1 MLCAYTKVRS
11 MKDKALLATIPVT
24 PIGFVRSSRV
34 ERVDDHWDIESSR
47 IELDSQRYTS
57 EALWG
62 LEKFSHLEVLFFLHQ
77 LPATQTVTGARHPR
91 ERADWP
97 RVGVFAQRGGV
108 RPNRLGLSCCRI
120 LRIEGLVIHVEG
132 LDAVEGT
139 PVLDIKPYFRE
150 FGPRGSVEQPGWV
163 SEIMRSYWKQ
173 TP

>member
-1 MLCAYTKVRS
+1 
-11 MKDKALLATIPVT
+11 MKDNSGPAAISVT
-24 PIGFVRSSRV
+24 PIGVVRSSRLD
-34 ERVDDHWDIESSR
+34 RTDDHWDSETCCIA
-47 IELDSQRYTS
+47 LDNQQYTS

-77 LPATQTVTGARHPR
+77 LPEGQAITGARHPR
-91 ERADWP
+91 ERLDWP
-97 RVGVFAQRGGV
+97 RVGIFAQRGGT

-120 LRIEGLVIHVEG
+120 LRIEGLVIHLEG
-132 LDAVEGT
+132 LDAVDGT

-173 TP
+173 KP